1 MSILPQSRVAQAV
14 LGILGLLLTL
24 LLFAPGL
31 FVEFLWMSELG
42 FQDVY
47 WTILGTQATLFS
59 LVLGIS
65 ALYFLVNFRIFV
77 DRIPPMWATQWGRE
91 GEGGE
96 SSGPPITQGR
106 IKRIAYIIGFVLS
119 LLFAAGFAGQW
130 DGLLRYLYAVPYG
143 QTDPVYNLDL
153 GFYLLELPFVQALQ
167 SGLVGLAFL
176 GLLTLVTG
184 YILAGEIGVQ
194 DGQFRLRSPVV
205 QHLGVNVIVLLI
217 GWAWGFYL
225 DRYEVLMEGGGAV
238 FGAGYTD
245 IHVTIPALWVMVGAT
260 LFLALLVGVN
270 LFQRRL
276 RVLGLGVAAYV
287 VTLVIVLVVAPTV
300 VTQFTVTPN
309 ELEVE
314 TPFIEDN
321 IELTREAFGLSD
333 IQETSY
339 PARTNLTPEDIQ
351 NNRETIRN
359 IRLWDPRLLID
370 TYSQLQQIRL
380 YYQFY
385 NVDVDRYQLEDGY
398 RQVMLSARELTQQL
412 PSGSN
417 NWVNQH
423 LQFTHGYGAVAN
435 LVAREGT
442 EGSPDFLVKD
452 LPPVA
457 ADSALAVDQPAIYYA
472 EAVSTYRLVNTNEEE
487 FAFPQGDEN
496 RYVSYAGSGGVLL
509 DSFWKEL
516 LFAYYLGDFNI
527 LLSDYIN
534 DESRIQIFNRIQE
547 RVRKITPF
555 LQLDADPYF
564 VLNDNRQ
571 YWMQDAYTTSRSF
584 PYSESIRGFGQYNG
598 IKYIRNSVKTVIDAY
613 EGDVD
618 FYIAE
623 PDDPLIQTYQK
634 IFPGLFRPMDEM
646 PEGLQ
651 SHVRYP
657 QDLFEIQIE
666 RYRRY
671 HMTTPRV
678 FYNNEDLWTRPRE
691 QYDTQSQRI
700 MEPYYIMSKL
710 PGEDL
715 LQFMLM
721 TPMTPDNRDNMIAW
735 IAAKSDP
742 PNYGEVEVYKLPKE
756 KLIYGPNQ
764 VESRIDQNPEIS
776 QQLSLWDQ
784 QGSRVVR
791 GNLIV
796 VPIEESFLYVEPI
809 YLIAE
814 NLKIPQLRRVIVA
827 YGENVSMERTL
838 REALN
843 VVLGREILR
852 VQDDIAEAADLPTP
866 APGSAQPS
874 EAMQELREA
883 RSLLEEARS
892 ALQDGD
898 FAQFGDRLDALE
910 AVLDR
915 GASQSDPVV
924 PADTTQ
930 GVPTT
935 PVSGSTE

>member
-1 MSILPQSRVAQAV
+1 MSIVPQSRVAQAL
-14 LGILGLLLTL
+14 LGIVGLVLTL

-42 FQDVY
+42 FEGVY
-47 WTILGTQATLFS
+47 WTILVTQVSLF
-59 LVLGIS
+59 LVILLFAS
-65 ALYFLVNFRIFV
+65 AFFFVNFRTLV
-77 DRIPPMWATQWGRE
+77 NGLPPSWAASFGSE
-91 GEGGE
+91 GEG
-96 SSGPPITQGR
+96 SQAPPLTR
-106 IKRIAYIIGFVLS
+106 ERVRRLAYTVGGILS

-143 QTDPVYNLDL
+143 QVDPVYDLDL
-153 GFYLLELPFVQALQ
+153 SFYMLELPFVQAMQ
-167 SGLVGLAFL
+167 SGVVGLAFL

-184 YILAGEIGVQ
+184 YILAGEIGVKN
-194 DGQFRLRSPVV
+194 GQFKLPKRVV
-205 QHLGVNVIVLLI
+205 QHLGINVIILLI
-217 GWAWGFYL
+217 GWTWGFYL

-245 IHVTIPALWVMVGAT
+245 IHVTIPALWVMVFAT
-260 LFLALLVGVN
+260 LFLAVLVAIN

-276 RVLGLGVAAYV
+276 RVLGLGVALYV
-287 VTLVIVLVVAPTV
+287 ATLVVALILAPSL
-300 VTQFTVTPN
+300 VTQFNVTPN
-309 ELEVE
+309 ELTVE
-314 TPFIEDN
+314 EPYLRDN
-321 IELTREAFGLSD
+321 IRLTREAFDLND
-333 IQETSY
+333 IREESY
-339 PARTNLTPEDIQ
+339 PARTNLTPEDITS
-351 NNRETIRN
+351 NRETIKN

-380 YYQFY
+380 YYEFTS
-385 NVDVDRYQLEDGY
+385 VDVDRYQLEDGY
-398 RQVMLSARELTQQL
+398 RQVMLSARELTQSL
-412 PSGSN
+412 PQGSN
-417 NWVNQH
+417 NWVNRH

-457 ADSALAVDQPAIYYA
+457 SDSALAVDQPAIYYSETA
-472 EAVSTYRLVNTNEEE
+472 STYRLVNTNEEE
-487 FAFPQGDEN
+487 FAYPQGDDN
-496 RYVSYAGSGGVLL
+496 VYISYEGQGGVLL
-509 DSFWKEL
+509 NTFWKEL
-516 LFAYYLGDFNI
+516 IFAYYLGDFNI
-527 LLSDYIN
+527 LLSGELN
-534 DESRIQIFNRIQE
+534 QNSRIQIWNRIQE
-547 RVRKITPF
+547 RVNKIAPF

-564 VLNDNRQ
+564 VLKDRRQ
-571 YWMQDAYTTSRSF
+571 YWMQDVYTTARSF
-584 PYSESIRGFGQYNG
+584 PYSEPIRGFGRYNG
-598 IKYIRNSVKTVIDAY
+598 IKYIRNSVKAVIDAY
-613 EGDVD
+613 EGDVN
-618 FYIAE
+618 FYISD
-623 PDDPLIQTYQK
+623 PDDPLIKTYQN
-634 IFPGLFRPMDEM
+634 IFPELFQPLEAM

-671 HMTTPRV
+671 HMQSPRV
-678 FYNNEDLWTRPRE
+678 FYNNEDLWTRPVE
-691 QYDTQSQRI
+691 QYDENQRI
-700 MEPYYIMSKL
+700 MDPYYIMSKL
-710 PGEDL
+710 PGDDQ

-721 TPMTPDNRDNMIAW
+721 TPMTPQNRDNMIAW
-735 IAAKSDP
+735 IAAQSDP
-742 PNYGEVEVYKLPKE
+742 PNYGKLVVYKLPKE

-764 VESRIDQNPEIS
+764 IESRIDQNPEIS

-827 YGENVSMERTL
+827 YGENVSMERSL

-852 VQDDIAEAADLPTP
+852 VQDDIAEAADLPNPADPGRSATP
-866 APGSAQPS
+866 PS
-874 EAMQELREA
+874 AMQELQEA
-883 RSLLEEARS
+883 RTLLEEARS

-898 FAQFGDRLDALE
+898 FARFGERLDALE
-910 AVLDR
+910 SVLDR
-915 GASQSDPVV
+915 GASQNRSPSAAPDTSSV
-924 PADTTQ
+924 PAAT
-930 GVPTT
+930 
-935 PVSGSTE
+935 VSGRSR

>member
-1 MSILPQSRVAQAV
+1 MSLIPKSRGAQVV
-14 LGILGLLLTL
+14 LGIVGLVLTL

-31 FVEFLWMSELG
+31 FVEYLWMSELG
-42 FQDVY
+42 YEGVY
-47 WTILGTQATLFS
+47 WTILVTQISLFS
-59 LVLGIS
+59 VVILV
-65 ALYFLVNFRIFV
+65 AAVYFVVNFRV
-77 DRIPPMWATQWGRE
+77 LVNRLPPSWAANFGQE
-91 GEGGE
+91 GQ
-96 SSGPPITQGR
+96 SSAPITR
-106 IKRIAYIIGFVLS
+106 DRVRRLAYTIGGVLS

-143 QTDPVYNLDL
+143 QTDPVYGLDL
-153 GFYLLELPFVQALQ
+153 SFYMLELPFVQALQ

-184 YILAGEIGVQ
+184 YILAGQIGV
-194 DGQFRLRSPVV
+194 DNGQFQLPMPVV
-205 QHLGVNVIVLLI
+205 KHLGVNVIILLI

-245 IHVTIPALWVMVGAT
+245 IHITIPALWVMVFAT
-260 LFLALLVGVN
+260 MLLALLVGVN
-270 LFQRRL
+270 LYQRRL

-287 VTLVIVLVVAPTV
+287 VTLVIAMIVAPTLV
-300 VTQFTVTPN
+300 NQFTVTPN
-309 ELEVE
+309 ELSVE
-314 TPFIEDN
+314 EPYLEDN
-321 IELTREAFGLSD
+321 IRLTREAYGLSD
-333 IQETSY
+333 VTERSY
-339 PARTNLTPEDIQ
+339 PARANLTPEDITA
-351 NNRETIRN
+351 NRETIKN

-380 YYQFY
+380 YYEFQ

-398 RQVMLSARELTQQL
+398 RQVMLSARELTGSL
-412 PSGSN
+412 PQGSN
-417 NWVNQH
+417 NWVNRH

-442 EGSPDFLVKD
+442 EGSPEFLVKD

-457 ADSALAVDQPAIYYA
+457 EDSALAVDQPAIYYSETA
-472 EAVSTYRLVNTNEEE
+472 STYRLVSTNEKE
-487 FAFPQGDEN
+487 FAYPQGDDN
-496 RYVSYAGSGGVLL
+496 VYVSYKGEGGVLL
-509 DSFWKEL
+509 DAFWKEA

-527 LLSDYIN
+527 LLSDYLN
-534 DESRIQIFNRIQE
+534 DSSRIQIWNRVQE

-555 LQLDADPYF
+555 LQLDRDPYF
-564 VLNDNRQ
+564 VLNDRRQ
-571 YWMQDAYTTSRSF
+571 YWMQDTYTTAQSF
-584 PYSESIRGFGQYNG
+584 PYSEPIRGFGQYNG
-598 IKYIRNSVKTVIDAY
+598 IRYIRNPVKAVIDAY
-613 EGDVD
+613 EGDVS
-618 FYIAE
+618 FYISD

-634 IFPGLFRPMDEM
+634 IFPSLFQPMDQM
-646 PEGLQ
+646 PEGLR

-657 QDLFEIQIE
+657 QDMFEIQIE

-671 HMTTPRV
+671 HMKNARV

-691 QYDTQSQRI
+691 QYDENQRI

-710 PGEDL
+710 PGDDQ

-735 IAAKSDP
+735 VAAQSDE
-742 PNYGEVEVYKLPKE
+742 PNYGNLVVYKLPKE

-764 VESRIDQNPEIS
+764 IESRIDQNPEIS
-776 QQLSLWDQ
+776 QLLSLWDQ

-827 YGENVSMERTL
+827 YGENVAMEVSL

-852 VQDDIAEAADLPTP
+852 VQDDIAEAADLPSPAQGRQP
-866 APGSAQPS
+866 APGEPDAV
-874 EAMQELREA
+874 EELREA
-883 RSLLEEARS
+883 RSLLQEARD
-892 ALQDGD
+892 ALQEGD
-898 FAQFGDRLDALE
+898 FARFGDRLDALE
-910 AVLDR
+910 SVLDR
-915 GASQSDPVV
+915 GVSDAESLV
-924 PADTTQ
+924 PTDTTAAA
-930 GVPTT
+930 VPQAGT
-935 PVSGSTE
+935 SE